1 MKVKNLLISSI
12 LKKMLKQELTDE
24 DRGGMLFG
32 PPIYNDPDIKTGIGS
47 FMFNP
52 FYKQKD
58 PMKQIFRERT
68 DTGMTIQHNPLA
80 PKPGFA
86 PGYYPWAG
94 GVVLDKNRVIP
105 MPEVD
110 PWY

>member
-24 DRGGMLFG
+24 DRMSVYGG
-32 PPIYNDPDIKTGIGS
+32 PVVNDPDIKTGPGS

-52 FYKQKD
+52 FHKQKD

-80 PKPGFA
+80 PKPG
-86 PGYYPWAG
+86 
-94 GVVLDKNRVIP
+94 
-105 MPEVD
+105 
-110 PWY
+110 

>member
-1 MKVKNLLISSI
+1 
-12 LKKMLKQELTDE
+12 ELTDE
-24 DRGGMLFG
+24 DRMSVYGG
-32 PPIYNDPDIKTGIGS
+32 PVVNDPDIKTGPGS

-52 FYKQKD
+52 FHKQKD

-86 PGYYPWAG
+86 PGYKSWAG
-94 GVVLDKNRVIP
+94 GFVLGENRVII

-110 PWY
+110 PYFE